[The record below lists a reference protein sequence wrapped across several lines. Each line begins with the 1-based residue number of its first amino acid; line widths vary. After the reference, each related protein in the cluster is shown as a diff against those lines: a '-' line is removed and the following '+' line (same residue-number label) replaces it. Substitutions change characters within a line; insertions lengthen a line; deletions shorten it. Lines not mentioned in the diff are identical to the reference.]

1 MRVFLLRH
9 AEPDYANDT
18 ITEQGHRQAQA
29 LADALAS
36 VRLDWLFAS
45 PMGRAQ
51 VTAHYIAQRSKIP
64 VKTLDWLREL
74 NSNWEGSKWA
84 WNGIDVA
91 IALLKS
97 GRLPQPQNWHEC
109 VPYGSLVSPQAQKL
123 ARHFDETLAAF
134 GYLRDGLL
142 YRVMQPND
150 LTIAF
155 VTHAGT
161 ILTLLSHLFNWAL
174 PSVYSHLYCDVASI
188 TELHWQEHDGY
199 AIPQLLRFNDTS
211 HWRQL
216 LTQEVGR

>member
-9 AEPDYANDT
+9 AESDYAKDT
-18 ITEQGHRQAQA
+18 ITERGHRQAQA
-29 LADALAS
+29 LVDALSS
-36 VRLDWLFAS
+36 VRLDCLLVS

-51 VTAHYIAQRSKIP
+51 ATASYIAHAQNIP
-64 VKTLDWLREL
+64 VETLDWLREL

-91 IALLKS
+91 IALLRT

-109 VPYGSLVSPQAQKL
+109 VPYGSLVFPQAQKL
-123 ARHFDETLAAF
+123 ARHFDETLATF

-161 ILTLLSHLFNWAL
+161 ILTLLSHLLNWAL
-174 PSVYSHLYCDVASI
+174 PSAYSHLCCDVASI

-211 HWRQL
+211 HWRRL
-216 LTQEVGR
+216 MTRVTGW